1 MALDNEFVLSELMNS
16 GSAALNQTFD
26 AAGNLFVNTNNTTD
40 GDTFGY
46 VERPIYNETQL
57 IKAVDTVV
65 DELITTAKPV
75 GPATVLKTTYDDLT
89 ERYNK
94 ALSDIRD
101 LSKQLSDALQ
111 TISRMQIEIDD
122 LKVQLDL
129 EKLLRASA
137 EAERDTANEK
147 YTSTILD
154 LQVALSKG
162 VKEGIER
169 VSTEAQLQGVLAEKS
184 AFIEFTQQA
193 QKQLENANNQ
203 IIDLGKQL
211 NEAFIQ
217 LAKSQGEAISQA
229 NLAAANAAAASANA
243 PAPKKGTIICTE
255 MYNQGLMPENIFLA
269 DRKFGYH
276 MYKNNKNILQGYWQ
290 WANPIVEWMKQNPTG
305 TKVFYYTIVKHW
317 SEHMAYKMGTL
328 KKDNLYG
335 NLIHKVGVPF
345 SKLVYYMNKSK
356 VNKLGVVWQ

>member
-26 AAGNLFVNTNNTTD
+26 AAGNLFVDTNNTTD

-57 IKAVDTVV
+57 VKAVDTIV
-65 DELITTAKPV
+65 DELITTIRPE

-89 ERYNK
+89 ERYNQ

-101 LSKQLSDALQ
+101 LSRELAEALQ

-129 EKLLRASA
+129 EKLLRGSA
-137 EAERDTANEK
+137 EAERDVANEK
-147 YTSTILD
+147 YTATILD

-211 NEAFIQ
+211 NDSFIQ
-217 LAKSQGEAISQA
+217 LARAQGEAISQS
-229 NLAAANAAAASANA
+229 NLAAASAAAAGAAA

-269 DRKFGYH
+269 DRRFGYH

-290 WANPIVEWMKQNPTG
+290 WATPVVEWMKKNPTG
-305 TKVFYYTIVKHW
+305 TKIFYYTCIKHW
-317 SEHMAYKMGTL
+317 SEHMAYEMGTL

-335 NLIHKVGVPF
+335 KVIHNVGVSL
-345 SKLVYYMNKSK
+345 SKLIYRLNKSK

>member
-16 GSAALNQTFD
+16 GSSALKQTFD
-26 AAGNLFVNTNNTTD
+26 AAGNLFVNTTDTTD

-46 VERPIYNETQL
+46 VERPIYNEEQL
-57 IKAVDTVV
+57 VKAVDTVV
-65 DELITTAKPV
+65 DELISTVKPA
-75 GPATVLKTTYDDLT
+75 GPATVLKTVYDDLFQK
-89 ERYNK
+89 YQD
-94 ALSDIRD
+94 ALAQIKD
-101 LSKQLSDALQ
+101 LTKQLNDALQ
-111 TISRMQIEIDD
+111 TISRMQIQIDD
-122 LKVQLDL
+122 LLVQLDL

-137 EAERDTANEK
+137 ETERDVANEK
-147 YTSTILD
+147 YTATILD

-169 VSTEAQLQGVLAEKS
+169 VSTEAQLQGVLAEKT
-184 AFIEFTQQA
+184 AFIEFTKQA
-193 QKQLENANNQ
+193 QAQLTDANNQ
-203 IIDLGKQL
+203 IIDLNKQL
-211 NEAFIQ
+211 NDAFIQ
-217 LAKSQGEAISQA
+217 LAKAQGEAIAQG
-229 NLAAANAAAASANA
+229 NLAAASAAATAAGA

-269 DRKFGYH
+269 DRRFGYH
-276 MYKNNKNILQGYWQ
+276 MYKTNKNILQGYWQ

-305 TKVFYYTIVKHW
+305 TQVFYYTIVKHW

-335 NLIHKVGVPF
+335 NLIHKVGVSF